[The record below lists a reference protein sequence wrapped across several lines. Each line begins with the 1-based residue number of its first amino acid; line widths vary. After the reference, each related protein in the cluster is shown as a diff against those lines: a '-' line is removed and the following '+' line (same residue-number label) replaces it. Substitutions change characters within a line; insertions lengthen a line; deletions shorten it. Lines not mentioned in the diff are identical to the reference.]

1 VVICRFQVV
10 NFGGRVVDLNISV
23 AVAGLAN
30 GIDNSESKKTVLTSS
45 APLDENSFWQPQK
58 VND

>member
-1 VVICRFQVV
+1 VV